1 MKQIDKKR
9 PSLPAHC
16 RDAKN
21 HSAKRASHG
30 LRVIF
35 TSLLFADI
43 VLILSTQY
51 ATLLTFFTFNLFR
64 GLCKLQFEKEK
75 SEFGDLEVAVLTIY
89 CIKGFMHIKLCNY
102 ISSMHGWI
110 FETKALN
117 NQMFARGRL

>member
-75 SEFGDLEVAVLTIY
+75 SEFGDLEVAVFNYILHQR
-89 CIKGFMHIKLCNY
+89 FY